1 MSDLAFIITTIICLI
16 LSAFFSATE
25 TAITAVSLGKIK
37 KLESDGNKA
46 ASKILKLRE
55 EKEIFLSTLLVGNNG
70 AMIVASSLSAVFMN
84 HMFGEEGLLYSTV
97 VMTIFI
103 IIFVEVLPKTLALR
117 NPELLSLKTASI
129 LSFVVTL
136 LKPIT
141 LTTKFLVSII
151 IGSSSLQNEST
162 NFSIIDELKGT
173 LALHEEQGDVKK
185 VDKDLLGG
193 VFDLDKM
200 LVDDV
205 MLHRKF
211 INSINIDQPSQK
223 IISEA
228 YALGYSR
235 IPLWQKS
242 KENIVGVLDLKELS
256 RYIGQSNKAFNEIDL
271 STFIDKPWCVPVYT
285 TLKNQLLAFRERKN
299 HFAVVISEYGD
310 IQGIVTLHDILEEIV
325 GKIEEGEEQHRG
337 SRLDADI
344 EKKANDTYEVNADF
358 SVRNFTRDTDIKLPN
373 LEATTLGGLVINIA
387 GRIPEAGE
395 VIRYKKLSFTVLVK
409 KGKKL
414 NRILVQANG
423 DSETS

>member
-25 TAITAVSLGKIK
+25 TAITAASLGKIK

-84 HMFGEEGLLYSTV
+84 HMFGEEGLFYSTV
-97 VMTIFI
+97 IMTIFI
-103 IIFVEVLPKTLALR
+103 IVFIEVLPKTLALR
-117 NPELLSLKTASI
+117 NPESLSLKAASL
-129 LSFVVTL
+129 LSIIVII

-141 LTTKFLVSII
+141 LTTKFFVSRI
-151 IGSSSLQNEST
+151 IGSSIKDNDLT

-173 LALHEEQGDVKK
+173 LALHEEQGEVKK
-185 VDKDLLGG
+185 VDKDILGG

-200 LVDDV
+200 RVDDV

-211 INSINIDQPSQK
+211 ISSINIDQPNEK
-223 IISEA
+223 IITQA

-235 IPLWQKS
+235 IPLWHQS
-242 KENIVGVLDLKELS
+242 KENIVSILDLKELS
-256 RYIGQSNKAFNEIDL
+256 RHIGPSNKSLKDIDL
-271 STFIDKPWCVPVYT
+271 SLYTDKPWFVPVYT

-299 HFAVVISEYGD
+299 HFAVVINEYGD
-310 IQGIVTLHDILEEIV
+310 IQGIITLHDILEEIV
-325 GKIEEGEEQHRG
+325 GKIEEGEEQNRG

-344 EKKANDTYEVNADF
+344 EQKAVGIYEVNADF
-358 SVRNFTRDTDIKLPN
+358 SVRNFSRDTDIKLPD
-373 LEATTLGGLVINIA
+373 LEATTIGGLVINIA

-395 VIRYKKLSFTVLVK
+395 IIKYKKLSFTVLAK

-414 NRILVQANG
+414 NRILVQM
-423 DSETS
+423 DHTKEEL